1 MKQAG
6 FDYWALGHIHKRAI
20 LSEQPAVIYPGNM
33 QGRSMKE
40 TGEKGCYLVTLSETE
55 QNFEFQPLHSIKFER
70 CTIQTEQ
77 WSEKYQALEQI
88 EASLNECISSPG
100 KYFVELELKNVSDM
114 VHEWIVNGSLDEL
127 IEVINQSAEAKDWIY
142 ISGYKWEMKHQRT
155 EWMEDGGFL
164 RELAEAFSNKNEVP
178 EMIANLW
185 QHPEGRKW
193 LDKLDDKDL
202 ETYLNQAEQ
211 LLDRLLH
218 EKEV

>member
-1 MKQAG
+1 
-6 FDYWALGHIHKRAI
+6 
-20 LSEQPAVIYPGNM
+20 
-33 QGRSMKE
+33 MKE

-164 RELAEAFSNKNEVP
+164 KRTS
-178 EMIANLW
+178 
-185 QHPEGRKW
+185 
-193 LDKLDDKDL
+193 
-202 ETYLNQAEQ
+202 
-211 LLDRLLH
+211 
-218 EKEV
+218 